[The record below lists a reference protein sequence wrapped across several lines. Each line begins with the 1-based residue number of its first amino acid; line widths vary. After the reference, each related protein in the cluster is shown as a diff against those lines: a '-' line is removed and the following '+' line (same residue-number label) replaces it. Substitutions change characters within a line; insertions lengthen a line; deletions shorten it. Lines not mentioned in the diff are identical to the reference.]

1 MECPLCQG
9 LVVFNGVEYV
19 CSQCGTALGVEH
31 VPPVEK
37 AVKAAR
43 EKPKNER
50 EWRRHMQLAR
60 ASVTTA
66 IKAPALKR
74 VQWTPPSKRVE
85 QWIWTLC
92 YRLDI
97 PAVECVRAVEA
108 FRRIP
113 RTAWQGSYPVNV
125 AGAVLHLVFFM
136 PVRHIQRIERSA
148 NEQSIRRLAKRL
160 SKYLENNNYAETKSV
175 VEAVLGEK

>member
-1 MECPLCQG
+1 MECPLCRG

-19 CSQCGTALGVEH
+19 CSQCGTVLGVEH

-50 EWRRHMQLAR
+50 EWRRHMALRKAV
-60 ASVTTA
+60 VTTA

-97 PAVECVRAVEA
+97 PAVECIKAVEA

-125 AGAVLHLVFFM
+125 AGAMLNLVFM
-136 PVRHIQRIERSA
+136 VPALHIERVEPRA
-148 NEQSIRRLAKRL
+148 CNTSINRLARRLAKYVK
-160 SKYLENNNYAETKSV
+160 SAYAEIKSV